1 MRAALVLLLLA
12 ALAAADEQC
21 TGCTVTNLNLKLYE
35 AETGYQAEAELS
47 YVRVTA
53 VSFPPFFDVGK
64 ITQPVPE
71 AGEGNRLERGPLA
84 GESISFYYY
93 DAGQKAYVLLCG
105 PVTTDPNG
113 LAVCSLS
120 GIPATSTCT
129 NIKANYSGREEYKP
143 SESAR
148 LIHCPA
154 SAMPFSLT
162 NIFGS
167 ETQRMGYACL
177 PLFILAGLL
186 FSYMYVV
193 GKSPLTLFDITTPRL
208 PKPKKLAFKRVRRP
222 EGWKQ
227 ATRVYGLASIG
238 FASTFARISEA
249 YAKQLKEVAHSMLQ
263 PSEANAVARDID
275 SALAK
280 RKSEE
285 RALAL
290 EAVYDRLVREY
301 RRQGEPSALAFAMS
315 RLQRTRYGVLRFVES
330 EKVHAE
336 AEKIVHAAAGIPR
349 WTTRGIR
356 IPGTRYYAQVPGLV
370 FAGEAYGSVKMV
382 VGVGLRALR
391 AGTAGLALLGVKA
404 AKRVTHIPTGAEE
417 WLRRQAGFLTQLA
430 GQYVVDHQEDLREIV
445 EHKMPNEV
453 KAQLILRLSR
463 ELAAT
468 AKLLNASDIEVLRV
482 RALNPENGDRRFEEL
497 SNVAA
502 NAHTALLGEFNRLY
516 ADAENPATAA
526 RLAALNG
533 MMMELTEAWSTCMS
547 HWNNLSLIEA
557 EWRGRRM
564 SEEDYHRRVREIADE
579 VLAFNQRFIER
590 ERQEAARQGRYPT
603 TADVEWELDRQ
614 FLLTDPHERR
624 FETFSRLTS
633 DLARR
638 PTLNLGE
645 FEERARTGVINA
657 LGDGAADYREGV
669 LERTYGP
676 LGEARRQ
683 QIMLE
688 ELRELARRRGIGV
701 TAESLEELRAQLI
714 QQGGEECVRDIAVI
728 ERTWRE
734 RYVDEQRLHML
745 EGFAEQQGIQNLA
758 ELARRQDMLRA
769 VGESMERVMGE
780 YNRPRENAINALAD
794 ELISA
799 GVLDAGVKKRP
810 LAQRIMRISEA
821 ESNNRRTVNI
831 LLRAARKAGRIRE
844 DLTRLRFVDA
854 ALHDE
859 LRTADPARRE
869 ELLRV
874 NLERLFD
881 AGCLVHVGATEGAT
895 VRRRDFW
902 SLVDILESTGLA
914 RRERGRVIVETEGE
928 RAEII
933 DTRRRLD
940 ELGVLRPGGAV
951 TYEMTQQLPMI
962 AQATGW
968 YVFPIDDP
976 KAINTIRLSKDDVPI
991 NVELWFRWA
1000 DGTVERYDRNKH
1012 AAALRNR
1019 QGELMAQA
1027 RKPLTLREA
1036 FEKPSVYS
1044 LYGLIESHTLHPL
1057 LAGLERVVMAATMP
1071 RVQELYAAKAFIEYS
1086 SQVAREFK
1094 SEWEKGLYSQ
1104 WMADLLKEGGTAT
1117 RSNFTMLRDLMRAID
1132 AGGGAEYR
1140 DVDGYFG
1147 ELTRAFGA
1155 QRLGEEQGGVMVFQR
1170 ARVEEVLRGVE
1181 RELGELARYNAVYE
1195 ERYKTH
1201 GERLDLEETVI
1212 PSLLQEREELRRRMQ
1227 RYVGLAAAA
1236 RGRGDETLAASYE
1249 RTVENT
1255 RREIERLDER
1265 IARARK
1271 KAEILRLRE
1280 KAWWQL
1286 NSDLRRYRRQVRE
1299 RRAELTER
1307 EELALTKREELA
1319 FEKREELAFEKRE
1332 ELAFEK
1338 EIVEGLS
1345 DALYFMYHVE
1355 TVRLPMRYK
1364 TPRAHSAAYG
1374 ASLFIPGGYVWGPMS
1389 YLHPIDHMAGKSSM
1403 GFLWGLT
1410 LSMEDRFGHRFFRL
1424 TRPFILARQGIPF
1437 TTDPVQG
1444 YKPHSWLKA
1453 TWYLIKGETF
1463 TRPGEALV
1471 PRYKNRIYL
1480 DELRGY
1486 RWKLSP
1492 AGRYPREERFAGWHG
1507 LVPWLSYMLN
1517 ETTGVRD
1524 ENMAFTFLK
1533 DRLQQITPEQSRDL
1547 ELRSRGPFSPANYN
1561 TWYTTYR
1568 GPNAIRMGAAMARF
1582 ITFNYPHLATPAL
1595 REAAELELLLKSRS
1609 LPEQLK
1615 MLEDE
1620 YEFLKPWRQLSLAYA
1635 MPPIA
1640 MYELTRWLVAKASY
1654 RSTYE
1659 ERERALQSGL
1669 WRVSAGFRRRF
1680 WGYLGLSAVKWTA
1693 IAAAGVTAGPVGAGA
1708 AYGAWSYINSYYPVY
1723 PPNTLAQWFMKRRAS
1738 QRYPQT
1744 HTDYAW
1750 KTAECPHC
1758 GSHIGVFAHWCP
1770 HCRQNVDMGWRAR
1783 WASQLSGGV
1792 SH

>member
-1 MRAALVLLLLA
+1 MRAALALLLLA

-35 AETGYQAEAELS
+35 AERGYQAEAELS

-84 GESISFYYY
+84 GENISFYYY
-93 DAGQKAYVLLCG
+93 DTEQKAYVLLCG
-105 PVTTDPNG
+105 PVTTDADG

-120 GIPATSTCT
+120 GIPVTSTCT
-129 NIKANYSGREEYKP
+129 NIKANYSGRGEYKP

-154 SAMPFSLT
+154 SAMPFSLA

-193 GKSPLTLFDITTPRL
+193 GKSPLALFDITTPRL

-227 ATRVYGLASIG
+227 ASRVYGLASIG

-249 YAKQLKEVAHSMLQ
+249 YAQQLREVAHSMLQ

-301 RRQGEPSALAFAMS
+301 RRQGEPPALAFAMS
-315 RLQRTRYGVLRFVES
+315 RLRRTRYGVLRFVES

-349 WTTRGIR
+349 WATKGIR
-356 IPGTRYYAQVPGLV
+356 IPGTSYYAQIPGLV

-391 AGTAGLALLGVKA
+391 AGTASLALLGVRA
-404 AKRVTHIPTGAEE
+404 AKKLGAETRGAEE
-417 WLRRQAGFLTQLA
+417 WLRRQAGFLTQLT
-430 GQYVVDHQEDLREIV
+430 GQYIIDHQEDLRDIV
-445 EHKMPNEV
+445 EYKMPNEV

-497 SNVAA
+497 RNVATT
-502 NAHTALLGEFNRLY
+502 AHESLRNEYARLS
-516 ADAENPATAA
+516 ADVDNPATAI
-526 RLAALNG
+526 RLAELRG
-533 MMMELTEAWSTCMS
+533 MMERLDSATTTCEQYWEELER
-547 HWNNLSLIEA
+547 IVRE
-557 EWRGRRM
+557 RRM
-564 SEEDYHRRVREIADE
+564 SEEDYRRRVREIAE
-579 VLAFNQRFIER
+579 AVLAFNQRYIEM
-590 ERQEAARQGRYPT
+590 ERQEAARQGREPT
-603 TADVEWELDRQ
+603 TVDVEWELDRQ

-624 FETFSRLTS
+624 FETFSQLIR
-633 DLARR
+633 DLASR
-638 PTLNLGE
+638 PTLNFGE

-657 LGDGAADYREGV
+657 LGDAAADFRDGI

-688 ELRELARRRGIGV
+688 ELREVARRHGIGV
-701 TAESLEELRAQLI
+701 TAQSLEELRVQLI

-734 RYVDEQRLHML
+734 RYVNEERLHML
-745 EGFAEQQGIQNLA
+745 ESFAEQQGIQNLA
-758 ELARRQDMLRA
+758 ELVRRQDMLQA
-769 VGESMERVMGE
+769 VGESMERMMEE

-794 ELISA
+794 ELIST
-799 GVLDAGVKKRP
+799 GVLDEGVRALP

-821 ESNNRRTVNI
+821 ELNNRRTVDI

-854 ALHDE
+854 ALYDE
-859 LRTADPARRE
+859 LRMADPARRE
-869 ELLRV
+869 TLLRD

-881 AGCLVHVGATEGAT
+881 AGCLAHVGATEGAT

-914 RRERGRVIVETEGE
+914 RRERGRVIIEVEGE

-976 KAINTIRLSKDDVPI
+976 KAINTIRLSKADVPI

-1000 DGTVERYDRNKH
+1000 DGRVERYDYNRH
-1012 AAALRNR
+1012 ATALRNR
-1019 QGELMAQA
+1019 EGELMARA
-1027 RKPLTLREA
+1027 RKPITLREVL
-1036 FEKPSVYS
+1036 ERPSVYS
-1044 LYGLIESHTLHPL
+1044 LYGFIESHTLHPV
-1057 LAGLERVVMAATMP
+1057 LAALERVVMAATMP

-1086 SQVAREFK
+1086 SLVAREFK

-1104 WMADLLKEGGTAT
+1104 WMADLLREEGTAT
-1117 RSNFTMLRDLMRAID
+1117 RANFTMLRDLIRAID
-1132 AGGGAEYR
+1132 AGGGTEYR
-1140 DVDGYFG
+1140 DVDGYFAA
-1147 ELTRAFGA
+1147 LTKAFGA
-1155 QRLGEEQGGVMVFQR
+1155 RRLGEERGGVMVFQR
-1170 ARVEEVLRGVE
+1170 AKVEEVLREVE
-1181 RELGELARYNAVYE
+1181 GKLGELARYNAVYE

-1201 GERLDLEETVI
+1201 GERLDLESTVI

-1227 RYVGLAAAA
+1227 RYIGLAAAA
-1236 RGRGDETLAASYE
+1236 RGRGDEMLAASYE

-1286 NSDLRRYRRQVRE
+1286 NSDLRRYRQQVRQ
-1299 RRAELTER
+1299 RRAELT
-1307 EELALTKREELA
+1307 KREEFAL
-1319 FEKREELAFEKRE
+1319 
-1332 ELAFEK
+1332 EK
-1338 EIVEGLS
+1338 EVVEGLS
-1345 DALYFMYHVE
+1345 DSLYFMYHVE

-1374 ASLFIPGGYVWGPMS
+1374 ASLFIPGGYVWGPMT

-1410 LSMEDRFGHRFFRL
+1410 LSMEDRFGNRFFRL

-1453 TWYLIKGETF
+1453 TWYLIKGESL

-1486 RWKLSP
+1486 LWKLSP
-1492 AGRYPREERFAGWHG
+1492 VGRYPHEERFAGWHG
-1507 LVPWLSYMLN
+1507 LVPWLSYMLY

-1524 ENMAFTFLK
+1524 ENTAFTFLK

-1568 GPNAIRMGAAMARF
+1568 GPNAMRMGAAMARF
-1582 ITFNYPHLATPAL
+1582 ITFSYPHLATPAL
-1595 REAAELELLLKSRS
+1595 REAAELELMLRSRS
-1609 LPEQLK
+1609 LPEQLR
-1615 MLEDE
+1615 MLEEE

-1659 ERERALQSGL
+1659 ERQRALESGL

-1693 IAAAGVTAGPVGAGA
+1693 IAAAGATAGPVGAGA
-1708 AYGAWSYINSYYPVY
+1708 AYGVWSYINSYYPAY
-1723 PPNTLAQWFMKRRAS
+1723 PPNVLAQWLMKRRAS
-1738 QRYPQT
+1738 QRYPHT
-1744 HTDYAW
+1744 HTEYAW
-1750 KTAECPHC
+1750 KTVECPHC
-1758 GSHIGVFAHWCP
+1758 GNRIGVFAQWCP

-1783 WASQLSGGV
+1783 WAGQLSRGV
-1792 SH
+1792 SP